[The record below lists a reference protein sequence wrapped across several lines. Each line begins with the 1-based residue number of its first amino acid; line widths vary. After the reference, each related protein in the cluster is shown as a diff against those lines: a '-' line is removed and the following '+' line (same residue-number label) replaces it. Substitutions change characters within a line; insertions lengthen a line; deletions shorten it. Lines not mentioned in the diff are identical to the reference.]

1 MLKKDT
7 SFIIVLNMIKN
18 LPILVILLIILGL
31 SIYTVYE
38 LKGIQKPEGLAEGAL
53 EPLKAKLDS
62 HSELLNYKSQYPR
75 VSYLTDAFLQQAKTN
90 NLVFFDKAKQG
101 DYLLEY
107 AEAAVIY
114 DSKEDKIVNVQE
126 VELAPA
132 DLLDKI
138 TANQALSGYKGVT
151 PRLVIK
157 VNKDNLENL
166 KQQISGLNE
175 SFIGDYIVNYDDRV
189 VIFDYESGNI
199 VYDIPLQAQL
209 PADFFTKLLVH
220 PEVKGYENEKPN
232 GRVLDQ
238 ANLDQL
244 KQTYPTL
251 YKNAEAGDIVL
262 QYSNLLVIYNYQND
276 QIKDTF
282 NLQ

>member
-1 MLKKDT
+1 MNI
-7 SFIIVLNMIKN
+7 SV
-18 LPILVILLIILGL
+18 VIPT
-31 SIYTVYE
+31 Y
-38 LKGIQKPEGLAEGAL
+38 KRPGLA
-53 EPLKAKLDS
+53 
-62 HSELLNYKSQYPR
+62 
-75 VSYLTDAFLQQAKTN
+75 
-90 NLVFFDKAKQG
+90 
-101 DYLLEY
+101 
-107 AEAAVIY
+107 
-114 DSKEDKIVNVQE
+114 
-126 VELAPA
+126 
-132 DLLDKI
+132 
-138 TANQALSGYKGVT
+138 
-151 PRLVIK
+151 
-157 VNKDNLENL
+157 ENL